1 MQSPTRSGFGTS
13 HNQWTERTF
22 GELLSRFRLGGGL
35 SRLQL
40 ADRVLCSENYI
51 YRLESSSPRNRR
63 VPSPWLV
70 RVLSEALRL
79 NDDQG
84 AALLEARDR
93 LEVDT
98 VDARDRLR
106 TVACSILDRRSSP
119 TEESL
124 PIAGQRDHQQ
134 QIAPGAVVLQG
145 FRAGSS
151 TRSR

>member
-1 MQSPTRSGFGTS
+1 MHGLTRSGFHNHGT
-13 HNQWTERTF
+13 ERRTF

-51 YRLESSSPRNRR
+51 YRLESSNPRNRR

-70 RVLSEALRL
+70 HVLSEALRL
-79 NDDQG
+79 SDDQG

-93 LEVDT
+93 LEIDT

-106 TVACSILDRRSSP
+106 TVGSSIVDPLDR
-119 TEESL
+119 
-124 PIAGQRDHQQ
+124 
-134 QIAPGAVVLQG
+134 
-145 FRAGSS
+145 
-151 TRSR
+151 